1 MGPVHARVRTR
12 RSETFVCRAVPAVYY
27 RGVICGT
34 PTRKEPI
41 MSATYDLKHGAN
53 GEKYRFNLKAANGE
67 VILVSETYES
77 KDNALSGIESVK
89 QNSAH
94 DERFER
100 KNSKRSEP
108 YFVLKA
114 ANGQI
119 IGLSEM
125 YSSEAACENGIAS
138 VKKNGPLAELR
149 DHTTH

>member
-1 MGPVHARVRTR
+1 L
-12 RSETFVCRAVPAVYY
+12 AVYDH
-27 RGVICGT
+27 GVLGGT
-34 PTRKEPI
+34 VGKEPT
-41 MSATYDLKHGAN
+41 MAATYDLKHGAN

-67 VILVSETYES
+67 VVLVSESYES
-77 KDNALSGIESVK
+77 KESALNCIESVK
-89 QNSAH
+89 ENARI

-119 IGLSEM
+119 IGISEM

-138 VKKNGPLAELR
+138 VKKNGPLAQLR

>member
-1 MGPVHARVRTR
+1 
-12 RSETFVCRAVPAVYY
+12 
-27 RGVICGT
+27 
-34 PTRKEPI
+34 

-67 VILVSETYES
+67 VVLVSETYES
-77 KDNALSGIESVK
+77 KESALKGIESVK
-89 QNSAH
+89 ENARIDDH
-94 DERFER
+94 FER

-119 IGLSEM
+119 IGISEM

-138 VKKNGPLAELR
+138 VKKNGPLAQLR

>member
-1 MGPVHARVRTR
+1 MA
-12 RSETFVCRAVPAVYY
+12 
-27 RGVICGT
+27 
-34 PTRKEPI
+34 
-41 MSATYDLKHGAN
+41 ATYDLKHGAN

-67 VILVSETYES
+67 VVLVSESYES
-77 KDNALSGIESVK
+77 KESALNGIESVK
-89 QNSAH
+89 ENARH
-94 DERFER
+94 DDRFER

-119 IGLSEM
+119 IGVSEM

-138 VKKNGPLAELR
+138 VKKNGPLAQLR

>member
-1 MGPVHARVRTR
+1 
-12 RSETFVCRAVPAVYY
+12 
-27 RGVICGT
+27 
-34 PTRKEPI
+34 

-77 KDNALSGIESVK
+77 KEGALNGIESVK
-89 QNSAH
+89 QNSPH
-94 DERFER
+94 DERFEC
-100 KNSKRSEP
+100 KSSKRSEP

-119 IGLSEM
+119 IGVSEM
-125 YSSEAACENGIAS
+125 YSSEAACDNGIAS

>member
-1 MGPVHARVRTR
+1 ML
-12 RSETFVCRAVPAVYY
+12 Y
-27 RGVICGT
+27 RGVI
-34 PTRKEPI
+34 RDKARREPI
-41 MSATYDLKHGAN
+41 MEASYDLKHGAS

-67 VILVSETYES
+67 VVLISETYES
-77 KDNALSGIESVK
+77 KESALKGIESVK
-89 QNSAH
+89 ENARI
-94 DERFER
+94 DDRFER

-119 IGLSEM
+119 IGISEM

-138 VKKNGPLAELR
+138 VKKNGPLAQLR

>member
-1 MGPVHARVRTR
+1 MA
-12 RSETFVCRAVPAVYY
+12 
-27 RGVICGT
+27 
-34 PTRKEPI
+34 
-41 MSATYDLKHGAN
+41 ATYDLKHGAN

-67 VILVSETYES
+67 VVLVSESYES
-77 KDNALSGIESVK
+77 KESALNGIESVK
-89 QNSAH
+89 ENARI
-94 DERFER
+94 DDRFER

-119 IGLSEM
+119 IGISEM

-138 VKKNGPLAELR
+138 VKKSGPLAQLR

>member
-1 MGPVHARVRTR
+1 MLAWEAVRD
-12 RSETFVCRAVPAVYY
+12 ETFVCRADAAVYY
-27 RGVICGT
+27 RGVIAGSD
-34 PTRKEPI
+34 RKEPT
-41 MSATYDLKHGAN
+41 MSATYDLKHGAS

-77 KDNALSGIESVK
+77 KEGALNGIASVKENAL
-89 QNSAH
+89 H

-138 VKKNGPLAELR
+138 VKKNGPIAELR